1 MTFREIFEGM
11 HRKDPGVTSGALAGV
26 DGLTVEE
33 WRAPGDDRDLS
44 ALCASP
50 SSFSGVRPHRD
61 GERLGAAK
69 SSTSEG
75 PRAGLPPQGG
85 PGYFLV
91 IVAAPGTVP
100 GKCRS
105 SCARR
110 RDRRGRFC
118 EREAGV
124 RSCSSTVPI

>member
-1 MTFREIFEGM
+1 MTFLEIFEGM

-44 ALCASP
+44 ALCAEVVQLFRESDRIATEN
-50 SSFSGVRPHRD
+50 G
-61 GERLGAAK
+61 LGAA
-69 SSTSEG
+69 EEVHLG
-75 PRAGLPPQGG
+75 GDRAQVFLRKVA

-100 GKCRS
+100 GKCRFLLRQA
-105 SCARR
+105 ARR
-110 RDRRGRFC
+110 T
-118 EREAGV
+118 RE
-124 RSCSSTVPI
+124 IL